1 MKLKYEV
8 EERGE
13 SVGLIRFEDVFCYD
27 GDLEKK
33 KLWIEIYKSGIIY
46 NNMSLKGAV
55 EYQTLFAIN
64 KIIKKELFKL
74 RCKLF
79 KRI

>member
-33 KLWIEIYKSGIIY
+33 KLWIEIYKS
-46 NNMSLKGAV
+46 
-55 EYQTLFAIN
+55 
-64 KIIKKELFKL
+64 
-74 RCKLF
+74 
-79 KRI
+79 